1 MSRGEQATCDGR
13 SGPVALET
21 ALTRRLGL
29 TTPIVQ
35 GPMGDLSLPALA
47 AAVSNAGGLG
57 ILGLTWAP
65 PDEIGPLIEETRS
78 LTGRPFGVNLVLAW
92 DQHER
97 LARVLEAGV
106 TIVSLSWGD
115 PGPYL
120 PALREAGAL
129 SILTVGSAEDAA
141 AAVAAGVDIILAQ
154 GIEAGGHVVGQA
166 GTIALVPAVVDASGA
181 APVIAAGGIADG
193 RGLAA
198 ALMLGAAGVCCG
210 TRFLASEEAYAHPDH
225 KRRVLEAR
233 ETDTCYSTLFDGGW
247 PDAPHRTLIN
257 RVVADWIAAGRP
269 VSGERP
275 GEGASIGRTADGS
288 PISLYDDV
296 SVTPDI
302 DGDLEK
308 LPLYAGQSAGL
319 VSAIQPA
326 GEIVAEMTA
335 DAVAA
340 LSLFGRPSSGSAAT
354 VAQ

>member
-1 MSRGEQATCDGR
+1 MGRSQQGTNDGR
-13 SGPVALET
+13 SGLVALET
-21 ALTRRLGL
+21 SLTRRLGL

-35 GPMGDLSLPALA
+35 GPMGELGLPELT

-57 ILGLTWAP
+57 ILALTWTP

-78 LTGRPFGVNLVLAW
+78 LTRRPFGVNLVLAW
-92 DQHER
+92 DQRER
-97 LARVLEAGV
+97 LARVLEAGG

-115 PGPYL
+115 PEPYL
-120 PALREAGAL
+120 PAVREAGAL

-141 AAVAAGVDIILAQ
+141 AAVEAGIDVILAQ
-154 GIEAGGHVVGQA
+154 GIEAGGHVIGQVG
-166 GTIALVPAVVDASGA
+166 TMALIPAVVDAAGA
-181 APVIAAGGIADG
+181 APVIAAGGVADG

-210 TRFLASEEAYAHPDH
+210 TRFLASDEAYAHSDY

-288 PISLYDDV
+288 PMTLYDDV

-302 DGDLEK
+302 DGDLGK
-308 LPLYAGQSAGL
+308 LPLYAGQGAGL
-319 VSAIQPA
+319 VSTIKPA

-335 DAVAA
+335 DAIAA
-340 LSLFGRPSSGSAAT
+340 LSLLGRSPKAR
-354 VAQ
+354 

>member
-1 MSRGEQATCDGR
+1 MSRGEHAARDGR

-29 TTPIVQ
+29 TAPIVQ
-35 GPMGDLSLPALA
+35 GPMGEVSRPALT
-47 AAVSNAGGLG
+47 AAVSDAGGLG
-57 ILGLTWAP
+57 ILGLTWSP

-97 LARVLEAGV
+97 LTRVLEAGV

-115 PGPYL
+115 PEPYL
-120 PALREAGAL
+120 PALRAAGAL
-129 SILTVGSAEDAA
+129 SILTVGSAEEAA
-141 AAVAAGVDIILAQ
+141 AAVAAGIDIVLAQ
-154 GIEAGGHVVGQA
+154 GVEAGGHVVGQV
-166 GTIALVPAVVDASGA
+166 GTMALVPAVVDAAGT

-198 ALMLGAAGVCCG
+198 ALMLGAAGACCG
-210 TRFLASEEAYAHPDH
+210 TRFLASDEAYAHPDY
-225 KRRVLEAR
+225 KQRVLEAR

-247 PDAPHRTLIN
+247 PDAPHRSLIN

-269 VSGERP
+269 AAGARP
-275 GEGASIGRTADGS
+275 DEGLAIGRTADGS
-288 PISLYDDV
+288 PMKLYDDV
-296 SVTPDI
+296 SVLPGI
-302 DGDLEK
+302 GGDLET

-319 VSAIQPA
+319 VSAIKPA

-335 DAVAA
+335 DAIAA
-340 LSLFGRPSSGSAAT
+340 LSLFGGGPKAR
-354 VAQ
+354 